1 MGNICSCKDIIQTTV
16 PDEGTVPREKLAL
29 PGKVQPTK
37 KRYRKKKRMLRD
49 VQPSGGSGKFIKGP
63 YGNIGNSSS
72 SSEDPSLARRADYR
86 NNRLRNHST
95 IEELKRV
102 CIAEKS
108 RGPADD
114 THMFEENTEDD
125 LDVSYFHKASIE
137 NELSGES
144 SLGSSYAG
152 SSDTDDMV
160 SRDDPTIPSETSLD
174 SLIWEKYYSVLSVN
188 RQMNIPQVMET
199 RISLIKIQSRKQR
212 FLNAIKR
219 RVGLRPT
226 ESSNMVLEKS
236 TVDMARKPCAINED
250 LHGEERMEATPL
262 DTEVQTRKYG
272 FFASMLRKLGISC
285 SVLSCIRPL
294 PSTVILP
301 EEAHGPKTDISGN
314 INTDLSSHY
323 FLKSKDH
330 VSEMDD
336 EQTRASGRQVTPP
349 LTEVRSKRWRCFSAV
364 MKRLGC
370 EDMHSQKEPDI
381 NLLQSAEKARSTNV
395 ICEQNKMKASQKE
408 DGKSSLVVVQPRKR
422 RIFALL
428 KSLGLRRAQ
437 DHEYS
442 GTPQK
447 KSVLRGEKA
456 CGTTE
461 DIDTFEESTDDDLD
475 IDHVDD
481 DDVENELEIHNT
493 YEDNSENDLGSVTS
507 VHTFELDTDSDSDEM
522 KTVPV
527 GPIQEDKDVEKGP
540 FLTWRDG
547 PACKGQGH
555 KNIIGSDC

>member
-1 MGNICSCKDIIQTTV
+1 MKTNGRKINRITYIIQTTV

-381 NLLQSAEKARSTNV
+381 NLLQSAEKARSTN
-395 ICEQNKMKASQKE
+395 
-408 DGKSSLVVVQPRKR
+408 
-422 RIFALL
+422 
-428 KSLGLRRAQ
+428 
-437 DHEYS
+437 
-442 GTPQK
+442 
-447 KSVLRGEKA
+447 
-456 CGTTE
+456 